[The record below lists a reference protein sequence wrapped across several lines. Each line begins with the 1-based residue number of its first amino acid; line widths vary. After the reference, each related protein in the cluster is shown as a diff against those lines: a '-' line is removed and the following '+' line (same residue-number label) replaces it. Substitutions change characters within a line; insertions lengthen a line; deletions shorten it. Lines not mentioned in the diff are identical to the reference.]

1 MAKHK
6 VKTLFLDIGGVL
18 LTDGWNRDARAKTI
32 KHFSLDKDEEEIT
45 ERHQMNFDTYELD
58 KTTFDEYLDNTIF
71 YKKRKFKKKE
81 FIEYM
86 LLQSQPLPGAID
98 YFKKLKEDNG
108 LRIIACSNEAR
119 ELNEYRIQKFK
130 LDELFDSFVSSCYV
144 NMRKPDPGMYE
155 MASDISFTPF
165 ENAVYVD
172 DRIIYIEFARSL
184 GLPSLHYTGI
194 DSAKKYF
201 EKAGLK

>member
-1 MAKHK
+1 MAKEK

-18 LTDGWNRDARAKTI
+18 LTDGWGRDARAKTL
-32 KHFSLDKDEEEIT
+32 KHFNLEKEEDAIT

-81 FIEYM
+81 FIAFM
-86 LLQSQPLPGAID
+86 LKQSQPLPGAID
-98 YFKKLKEDNG
+98 YFKELKKKNG
-108 LRIIACSNEAR
+108 LRVIACSNEAR
-119 ELNEYRIQKFK
+119 ELNEYRIKTYK
-130 LDELFDSFVSSCYV
+130 LDILFDSFVSSCYV

-155 MASDISFTPF
+155 LASDISFTPF
-165 ENAVYVD
+165 KNAVYVD